1 MLCSIAPE
9 LIDVSARVWVITPGA
24 TASRGRK
31 HDAGQH
37 ERQVWRAPRSLSREG
52 NGFCTRSLSPMD
64 RVFLAIICSGI
75 ILLVTALALQTP
87 DAGALTI
94 AVQQR
99 VLPQ

>member
-1 MLCSIAPE
+1 LFAVPPKVFNFE
-9 LIDVSARVWVITPGA
+9 LLI
-24 TASRGRK
+24 
-31 HDAGQH
+31 
-37 ERQVWRAPRSLSREG
+37 G
-52 NGFCTRSLSPMD
+52 NVFSMRSLSPME

-99 VLPQ
+99 VLPR